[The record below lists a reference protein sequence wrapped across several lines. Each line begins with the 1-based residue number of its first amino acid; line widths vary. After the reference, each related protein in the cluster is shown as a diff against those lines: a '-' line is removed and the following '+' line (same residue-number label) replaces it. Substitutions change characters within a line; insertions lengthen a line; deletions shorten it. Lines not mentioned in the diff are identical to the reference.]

1 MNALSFGRRLVAFFF
16 LAGFFTAS
24 PVLSAEPTENSAQ
37 LSSAVNSAQAWLGQI
52 DAGKYDDSYAEGCV
66 AFHNKVTHEE
76 WLTVLKALRPS
87 LGSVVS
93 RKLAN
98 HVYHPDGFQGLEGE
112 CMVLT
117 YNTVFSK
124 MPADIETIV
133 LKREGGRW
141 RGAGY
146 NAQPMAVPPADADS
160 PPPADAQTEV
170 HQQSAH

>member
-1 MNALSFGRRLVAFFF
+1 MNALSPGRLLPALFV
-16 LAGFFTAS
+16 LAGIFAAG
-24 PVLSAEPTENSAQ
+24 PVLAADSTENSAQ
-37 LSSAVNSAQAWLGQI
+37 LTSAANSAQTWLGQI
-52 DAGKYDDSYAEGCV
+52 DSGKYDESYADGCL

-76 WLTVLKALRPS
+76 WLTILKALRPS
-87 LGSVVS
+87 LGTVVS

-124 MPADIETIV
+124 MPSDVETIV
-133 LKREGGRW
+133 LKLEDGRW

-146 NAQPMAVPPADADS
+146 NAQPMATAPADADS